1 MNRLI
6 YSLDLDRQLRVA
18 NTILELELLKA
29 GQCRLS
35 TANFAAAMP
44 VIASHA
50 LAILEERLV
59 ETAERLRLAASY
71 AFLMD
76 DSALIAKAERGH
88 SEAVKHM
95 CVSAAD
101 SALRV
106 AD

>member
-1 MNRLI
+1 
-6 YSLDLDRQLRVA
+6 
-18 NTILELELLKA
+18 
-29 GQCRLS
+29 
-35 TANFAAAMP
+35 MP

-50 LAILEERLV
+50 FAIFEERLV

-76 DSALIAKAERGH
+76 DSALIAKAERGRA
-88 SEAVKHM
+88 AVKHM